1 MKKFLLFLLIFSL
14 TTKSYSQV
22 GVGTITPAAS
32 AVLDITSTTKGVL
45 VPWITTNAEVITTN
59 VQVPVGNTYRLYEYK
74 WWAME
79 VGSNKIIF
87 ISIERKL

>member
-32 AVLDITSTTKGVL
+32 AVLDITSITKGVL
-45 VPWITTNAEVITTN
+45 VP
-59 VQVPVGNTYRLYEYK
+59 
-74 WWAME
+74 
-79 VGSNKIIF
+79 
-87 ISIERKL
+87 